1 MIAEPI
7 TTAFSGTI
15 PTFYEKYLG
24 PLFFEPFALEMA
36 KRVKKMSPSSLLE
49 LASGTGRLTKYLP
62 FVLPSGASFHATDL
76 NPAMLQIAQDRLKG
90 IDIDWGIVD
99 AVQLPFADR
108 SFEAIACQFGVMF
121 YSDKSKAYQEAY
133 RVLKPG
139 GSFLF
144 AAWDDL
150 EHNPIAQIAN
160 ELSKEFFPVDP
171 PKFYELPFSYCVEQE
186 IREDLASADFTQ
198 VEIELVTLKGHAD
211 TAEEI
216 ALGIFEGSPIYTTI
230 TERDASAL
238 PLIKR
243 KMVEQLKKE
252 FGAANL
258 KVPIQARIV
267 RAVK

>member
-24 PLFFEPFALEMA
+24 PLFFEPFAHEMA
-36 KRVKKMSPSSLLE
+36 KRVKKMAPSSLLE

-62 FVLPSGASFHATDL
+62 FALPPGASFHATDL
-76 NPAMLQIAQDRLKG
+76 NPAMLQIAQDRLQG
-90 IDIDWGIVD
+90 LDIQWGIVD
-99 AVQLPFADR
+99 AVELPFADR

-121 YSDKSKAYQEAY
+121 YSDKRKAYLEAL

-139 GSFLF
+139 GTFLF
-144 AAWDDL
+144 AAWDGL

-171 PKFYELPFSYCVEQE
+171 PKFYEVPFSYCVEQE
-186 IREDLASADFTQ
+186 IREDLASAGFSK
-198 VEIELVTLKGHAD
+198 VEFELLSLKGNAD

-230 TERDASAL
+230 TERDATAL
-238 PLIKR
+238 PLIKK
-243 KMVEQLKKE
+243 KMVEQLKRQ
-252 FGAANL
+252 FGTSNL
-258 KVPIQARIV
+258 KIPIQARIV
-267 RAVK
+267 RAYK